1 MLSKP
6 SVTER
11 IIDYPVNYMHGRSA
25 KRLKR
30 HRQRANLEEYS

>member
-25 KRLKR
+25 KRLKYTR
-30 HRQRANLEEYS
+30 RKRI